1 MQCRVVDCIT
11 GADVKPGAL
20 GELLIR
26 APAAMCGYLNNPTA
40 TAGMIEPDG
49 WLHTGDLV
57 VQDSEEWFRV
67 ADRLKE

>member
-1 MQCRVVDCIT
+1 MPGGGLHYRGGRQTRCVGRA
-11 GADVKPGAL
+11 ADP
-20 GELLIR
+20 
-26 APAAMCGYLNNPTA
+26 APVAMCGYLNNPTA
-40 TAGMIEPDG
+40 TADMIEPDG